1 MLSWTLHTLDFTM
14 YAFPDIDYPFSQEIS
29 HHWLM
34 CYSSMPASPHSVTSE
49 HSSMCFQQKSA
60 AEKLKEV
67 DGPYD
72 EEEERT
78 MFLQR
83 VLLDWLAV
91 NSSSETALLHA
102 RHFCIG
108 QWYREAYTEIMRQKQ
123 GVLPQPRGSKSGSHN
138 KRKRKRKAG
147 EKHLSFLV
155 KLNWCYCHCV
165 SPFINFLI

>member
-1 MLSWTLHTLDFTM
+1 M
-14 YAFPDIDYPFSQEIS
+14 YFK
-29 HHWLM
+29 
-34 CYSSMPASPHSVTSE
+34 
-49 HSSMCFQQKSA
+49 QKNQ
-60 AEKLKEV
+60 AEKLT

-123 GVLPQPRGSKSGSHN
+123 GLLPQPRGSKSGSHN
-138 KRKRKRKAG
+138 KRKRKRKG
-147 EKHLSFLV
+147 ECLLVLCLLFIFL
-155 KLNWCYCHCV
+155 L
-165 SPFINFLI
+165 L